1 MPSRAVSHLSAQPTH
16 ESALMLIRDLVHD
29 RTGIFFDDPSLQL
42 MADKLDGL
50 VASHTPAAYLDF
62 YYRLKGE
69 PESSSEWREVMNV
82 FSVQETYF
90 WREMDQIRY
99 FVDRIV
105 PDWFAET
112 SAPLTVWSAACAS
125 GDEPYSIAMALDA
138 AGWGHHPILI
148 HASDA
153 SDKALQKASAAL
165 YRERA
170 FRLLPPAFR
179 RKYFEEQPKGWMLNP
194 QIAGRVRFQRINLV
208 TEENF
213 DGIPVPHVI
222 FCRNVFIYFSPIS
235 IAKAVCAFARRMS
248 VGGFLFV
255 GATESLLKLTDQ
267 FELRDLGTCFAYKR
281 TPSGS

>member
-1 MPSRAVSHLSAQPTH
+1 MSHLPAQPTH
-16 ESALMLIRDLVHD
+16 ESVLMLIRDLVHE
-29 RTGIFFDDPSLQL
+29 RTGIFFDNASLQL

-50 VASHTPAAYLDF
+50 VATQASAAYLDF

-69 PESSSEWREVMNV
+69 PETSPEWREVINL

-90 WREMDQIRY
+90 WREIDQIRY

-105 PDWFAET
+105 PDWFAAT

-125 GDEPYSIAMALDA
+125 GEEPYSIAMALDA
-138 AGWGHHPILI
+138 AGWGHHPIRI

-153 SDKALQKASAAL
+153 SDKALQKAASAL

-170 FRLLPPAFR
+170 FRLLPEAFR
-179 RKYFEEQPKGWMLNP
+179 RQYFEEQPKGWKLNS
-194 QIAGRVRFQRINLV
+194 QIAGRVTFQWMNLV
-208 TEENF
+208 TEDNF
-213 DGIPVPHVI
+213 DRIPDPQVI

-235 IAKAVCAFARRMS
+235 IAKAVRAFARRMS
-248 VGGFLFV
+248 VGGYLFV
-255 GATESLLKLTDQ
+255 GATESLLRLTDR